1 MLKSQSHPY
10 FTIARISLMRGIQ
23 TKIFRVGGEAADHK
37 TNCKYQADF
46 LYSYNPLKALQWKD
60 MKAHI
65 YFIVKRIW
73 LKSFVSCLYCFGIQE
88 TQQLITCFDTG
99 LHSSLAVML
108 PIQ

>member
-46 LYSYNPLKALQWKD
+46 LYSYNPLKAL
-60 MKAHI
+60 
-65 YFIVKRIW
+65 
-73 LKSFVSCLYCFGIQE
+73 
-88 TQQLITCFDTG
+88 
-99 LHSSLAVML
+99 
-108 PIQ
+108 